1 MCLNVLKTQ
10 NKANINMHVLELF
23 KDVYMYGNA
32 VNDLAL
38 PELTEVENICNN
50 VVTLINCRKE
60 EILKENVLRENDEK
74 LKKIILAKCDERE
87 REGYDY
93 LTDSDIMDIIEEC
106 ERKRI
111 EVTRKKLEEFIGV
124 DD

>member
-1 MCLNVLKTQ
+1 MYLNILITQ
-10 NKANINMHVLELF
+10 NKTNINIHVLELF
-23 KDVYMYGNA
+23 KDVYMYGDA

-38 PELTEVENICNN
+38 PELTEVENICNS
-50 VVTLINCRKE
+50 VITLINCRKE
-60 EILKENVLRENDEK
+60 EIIRENVLRENDEK

-87 REGYDY
+87 REGYDH

-111 EVTRKKLEEFIGV
+111 EVTRKKLEQFIGM

>member
-23 KDVYMYGNA
+23 KDVYMYGDA

-38 PELTEVENICNN
+38 PELTEVENICNS
-50 VVTLINCRKE
+50 VVTLTSCRKE

-87 REGYDY
+87 REGYDH

-106 ERKRI
+106 ERRGI
-111 EVTRKKLEEFIGV
+111 EVTRKKLEEFIGM

>member
-23 KDVYMYGNA
+23 KDVYMYSDA

-38 PELTEVENICNN
+38 PELTEVENICNS

-87 REGYDY
+87 REGYDH

-106 ERKRI
+106 QRKRI
-111 EVTRKKLEEFIGV
+111 EVTREKLKALGI
-124 DD
+124 D

>member
-1 MCLNVLKTQ
+1 MNILITQ
-10 NKANINMHVLELF
+10 NKTNINMHVLELF
-23 KDVYMYGNA
+23 KDVYMYGDA

-38 PELTEVENICNN
+38 PELTEVENICNS
-50 VVTLINCRKE
+50 VVTLINYRKE

-87 REGYDY
+87 REGYDR

-106 ERKRI
+106 ERRGI
-111 EVTRKKLEEFIGV
+111 EVTREKLKEFGI
-124 DD
+124 D

>member
-1 MCLNVLKTQ
+1 MNTLKTQ

-23 KDVYMYGNA
+23 KDVYMYGDA

-38 PELTEVENICNN
+38 PELIEVENICNS
-50 VVTLINCRKE
+50 VITLINCRKE
-60 EILKENVLRENDEK
+60 EILRENVLRENDEK
-74 LKKIILAKCDERE
+74 IKKIILAKCDERE

-106 ERKRI
+106 ERKKLD
-111 EVTRKKLEEFIGV
+111 VTRIKLKELGI
-124 DD
+124 D